1 MTIPPDAPTRS
12 RPPKGR
18 LLLGVATAGLL
29 VLGAAACSKSSAD
42 SASSGDVASLSG
54 DATAT
59 TAPADQ
65 KSTEEKVL
73 AFAKCMREHG
83 VPSFP
88 DPKVDAQGRID
99 AGGFRD
105 NAQSAGFDPQ
115 SQSFRDAMTACRS
128 DLQGVNFGRGNVDPS
143 KLRDAAVQYAQC
155 MRTQGLANVTDPTF
169 PQGGFGGGGGGQG
182 NGGNGGNGGQGTSGG
197 QGQGGTGGQGGQGGV
212 TGGQGGQ
219 GGQGQGGR
227 GGNRLLQSMG
237 LDPNDPAVQAA
248 DKACRPAFQQAIG
261 QAGPQQ

>member
-1 MTIPPDAPTRS
+1 MTIPPDAPTRRR
-12 RPPKGR
+12 RPTGR

-73 AFAKCMREHG
+73 AFAKCMRENG

-115 SQSFRDAMTACRS
+115 SQSFRDAMNACRS
-128 DLQGVNFGRGNVDPS
+128 NLQGVNFGRGNVDPS

-169 PQGGFGGGGGGQG
+169 PQGGFGGGGGQGQG
-182 NGGNGGNGGQGTSGG
+182 GTGGQSGAGQGTSGG
-197 QGQGGTGGQGGQGGV
+197 QGQGGTGGQGGNGG
-212 TGGQGGQ
+212 
-219 GGQGQGGR
+219 GGR